1 MRCSVAD
8 AVNVS
13 ICKTRYSLE
22 ALLWPIAAAVLIFY
36 SILLLAIIIVV
47 MCLPVIALLVDKAAA
62 VRLQSLCLSLAS
74 APSFCCVS
82 CIVFFFLFYSVVYLL
97 VKLSAPICSSNWQ
110 CIERSWRCFCCL
122 PVVLCIL

>member
-62 VRLQSLCLSLAS
+62 VRLQSLSLFSFRPFILLCLLHCFLL
-74 APSFCCVS
+74 PFQFCCVS
-82 CIVFFFLFYSVVYLL
+82 ISEIKCTHLL
-97 VKLSAPICSSNWQ
+97 K
-110 CIERSWRCFCCL
+110 
-122 PVVLCIL
+122 